1 MATMIRHYSVMYRNV
16 LEKIKSAKISR
27 VMKIADCN
35 FGFGGHSHHIL
46 KNFPN
51 SVMYDFFL

>member
-1 MATMIRHYSVMYRNV
+1 MIRHYSVMYRNV
-16 LEKIKSAKISR
+16 IEKIKSARISR

-46 KNFPN
+46 KTFPN
-51 SVMYDFFL
+51 SFMYIFMIKN